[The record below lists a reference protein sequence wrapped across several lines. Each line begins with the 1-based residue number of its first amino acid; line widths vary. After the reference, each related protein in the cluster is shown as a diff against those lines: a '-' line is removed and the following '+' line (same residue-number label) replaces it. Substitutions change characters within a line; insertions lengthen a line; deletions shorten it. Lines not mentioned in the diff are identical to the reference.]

1 MCFGIIKKGILAK
14 GCHASITSYC
24 DCHFQLLILNQDII
38 NVSDIW
44 YDYIYLGFPRV
55 NPNKGLLYIF
65 FVSTR
70 NDNQI
75 ATI

>member
-14 GCHASITSYC
+14 GCHAGITSYSYC

-38 NVSDIW
+38 NVCDIW

-55 NPNKGLLYIF
+55 NL
-65 FVSTR
+65 TR
-70 NDNQI
+70 AYYFCIN
-75 ATI
+75 

>member
-14 GCHASITSYC
+14 GCHAGITSYC
-24 DCHFQLLILNQDII
+24 DCHFQLLILNGDII
-38 NVSDIW
+38 NVCDIW
-44 YDYIYLGFPRV
+44 YYYIYLGFRLPYS
-55 NPNKGLLYIF
+55 NLSYILF
-65 FVSTR
+65 ILTR

>member
-1 MCFGIIKKGILAK
+1 MAK
-14 GCHASITSYC
+14 GCHAGITSYC
-24 DCHFQLLILNQDII
+24 DCHFQLFIFNGDII
-38 NVSDIW
+38 NVCDIW
-44 YDYIYLGFPRV
+44 YYYIYLGFPIV

-65 FVSTR
+65 FILTR